1 MAYVLTL
8 HLVILSILFH
18 KLYNQPVQMNT
29 PADLIDSF
37 GNMHSIS
44 SVYFTNHR
52 AITDKSHQRYI
63 KQSKTYLC
71 LLVLALSGDTEINPG
86 PRTPRWPC
94 GTCGKAVTWKQ
105 KALCC
110 DSCDVWY
117 HANCQGMSSN
127 VYQCMDSSNISWA
140 CIKCGTPNFSSIFDL
155 TIPETSNL
163 FSPLSEHSV
172 GSPGLPEAT
181 SSPIK
186 QTYVKKAQKKET
198 PLKILTINFQSIKN
212 KKAELDEIISSVQ
225 PEIILGTE
233 TWLSSDILSSEFFP
247 ANDYTVYRKDRPPSN
262 NNQSYGGVLIAI
274 STQLLS
280 NEIRELQTDSESIW
294 AEINMTNA
302 RKLILGCYYR
312 PPSDNGISLENLN
325 ISLNRIN
332 NNTKTTVML
341 GGDFN
346 FGHIDWEVPCIIP
359 GKPEIKLHTQ
369 LLDIINDH
377 SLEQIVNKPT
387 RSDRI
392 LDLLLT
398 NTPSIVNKTETMP
411 PIGNADHDIFYSEC
425 NVSLK
430 RNKKQPIKVLQYIKA
445 DWSKIRTD
453 LGTLLC
459 KIKEQ
464 FEESTSNILSNTFTE
479 ALTQSIEANI
489 PPKIVTNKK
498 KLPWPADVIT

>member
-1 MAYVLTL
+1 
-8 HLVILSILFH
+8 
-18 KLYNQPVQMNT
+18 
-29 PADLIDSF
+29 
-37 GNMHSIS
+37 MHSIS

-52 AITDKSHQRYI
+52 TITDKSHQRYI
-63 KQSKTYLC
+63 KQSNTYLC
-71 LLVLALSGDTEINPG
+71 FLVLALSGDTEINPG

-140 CIKCGTPNFSSIFDL
+140 CIQCGMPNFSSSIFDL
-155 TIPETSNL
+155 TIPETSNS

-172 GSPGLPEAT
+172 GSPGLPKAT

-186 QTYVKKAQKKET
+186 QTYIKRAQKKET

-312 PPSDNGISLENLN
+312 PSSYNGISLENLN

-332 NNTKTTVML
+332 NNTKTL
-341 GGDFN
+341 
-346 FGHIDWEVPCIIP
+346 
-359 GKPEIKLHTQ
+359 
-369 LLDIINDH
+369 
-377 SLEQIVNKPT
+377 
-387 RSDRI
+387 
-392 LDLLLT
+392 
-398 NTPSIVNKTETMP
+398 
-411 PIGNADHDIFYSEC
+411 
-425 NVSLK
+425 
-430 RNKKQPIKVLQYIKA
+430 
-445 DWSKIRTD
+445 
-453 LGTLLC
+453 
-459 KIKEQ
+459 
-464 FEESTSNILSNTFTE
+464 
-479 ALTQSIEANI
+479 
-489 PPKIVTNKK
+489 
-498 KLPWPADVIT
+498 